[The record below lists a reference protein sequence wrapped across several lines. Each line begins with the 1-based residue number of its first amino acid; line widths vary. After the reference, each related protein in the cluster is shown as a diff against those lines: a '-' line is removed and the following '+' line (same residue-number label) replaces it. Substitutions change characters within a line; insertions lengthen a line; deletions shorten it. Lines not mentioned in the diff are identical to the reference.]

1 MHHSRS
7 HQIDMI
13 NRILYGV
20 TFIAQIPTS
29 VPSNKLDEYV
39 QRQLTMRGENSIFTK
54 FVIEPLDNTK

>member
-1 MHHSRS
+1 
-7 HQIDMI
+7 MI